1 MILNPQS
8 SHQTSSFRHSI
19 ILFAAF
25 LVISSGG
32 ALAENH
38 TNTTL
43 FCDDFN
49 STNSITP
56 PPPWTSQSGAWN
68 LSANELECG
77 QNNNFTYGRLC
88 LVTNWT
94 DYAVQAQITFGPNG
108 YGGGLGGR
116 LNPTTGEHYAA
127 WIYPRYDA
135 GAGKLLRLVR
145 FINWTSWTLL
155 AQTNV
160 DLPEG
165 STHTLQLSFAGNEIA
180 AAFDGQEVAHATDNT
195 LTSGGISAEMWTDW
209 SSYVFHMDSLAV
221 TTGPEN
227 VIAPIPVTINSITP
241 REDGNMH
248 LTATGTP
255 EQEYQLQAATTLAS
269 SDWQSI
275 ATNTADIA
283 GLVSFDDLNATNYP
297 QRFYRIFTP

>member
-1 MILNPQS
+1 MILKQRTNPQALS
-8 SHQTSSFRHSI
+8 LSPR
-19 ILFAAF
+19 ILLLAILLAG
-25 LVISSGG
+25 SGG
-32 ALAENH
+32 TVTAETH
-38 TNTTL
+38 TNTLL

-49 STNSITP
+49 STNVITP
-56 PPPWTSQSGAWN
+56 PAPWTSQSGTWN
-68 LSANELECG
+68 VAANELECG
-77 QNNNFTYGRLC
+77 LNSSFTYGRLC

-94 DYAVQAQITFGPNG
+94 DYAVQAQIMFGPNG

-145 FINWTSWTLL
+145 FTNWTTWTLL

-165 STHTLQLSFAGNEIA
+165 STHTLQLSFSGAEITA
-180 AAFDGQEVAHATDNT
+180 HFDGEEVAHATDHT

-209 SSYVFHMDSLAV
+209 NSYVFHLDSLAV
-221 TTGPEN
+221 TTGPET
-227 VIAPIPVTINSITP
+227 VSVPLSVTINSITP

-248 LTATGTP
+248 LSASAAP
-255 EQEYQLQAATTLAS
+255 EQECQLQATATFENP
-269 SDWQSI
+269 DWQSI
-275 ATNTADIA
+275 ATNTTDLS
-283 GLVSFDDLNATNYP
+283 GFVSFDDLNATNHP

>member
-1 MILNPQS
+1 MILKLQS
-8 SHQTSSFRHSI
+8 NQQASSLSHRIF
-19 ILFAAF
+19 LLAA
-25 LVISSGG
+25 LLLASGG
-32 ALAENH
+32 PAHAETH
-38 TNTTL
+38 TNTML

-49 STNSITP
+49 SSNTVTP
-56 PPPWTSQSGAWN
+56 PPPWTSQSGTWN

-77 QNNNFTYGRLC
+77 LNNSFTYGRLC

-94 DYAVQAQITFGPNG
+94 DYTVQAQIMFGPNG

-116 LNPTTGEHYAA
+116 LNPTTGEHYAV

-145 FINWTSWTLL
+145 FINWTTWTLL

-180 AAFDGQEVAHATDNT
+180 AAFDGQELAHATDNT

-209 SSYVFHMDSLAV
+209 SSYIFHMDSLAV

-227 VIAPIPVTINSITP
+227 VIAPIPVTINSITA

-248 LTATGTP
+248 LSATGTP
-255 EQEYQLQAATTLAS
+255 EQEYQLQAVTDLENS
-269 SDWQSI
+269 NWQSI

-297 QRFYRIFTP
+297 QRFYRTFTP